1 MNALRKYWNDTAIE
15 VIIGRL
21 LRTGVLLSAAV
32 VLIGGILYL
41 IEHGTTHPH
50 YKVFSLE
57 SAHLRHMPAIFRD
70 AFALHSAGIIQLGL
84 LLLIATPIA
93 RVLFS
98 VIAFLVERDLMYVV
112 VTLIVL
118 SVLLFSLFGGH
129 AL

>member
-1 MNALRKYWNDTAIE
+1 MKPVREMWNDTSIE
-15 VIIGRL
+15 IVIGRL
-21 LRTGVLLSAAV
+21 LRIGVLLSAAV
-32 VLIGGILYL
+32 VLTGGILYL
-41 IEHGTTHPH
+41 FEQGTSQPH
-50 YKVFSLE
+50 YRVFSLE
-57 SAHLRHMPAIFRD
+57 SAHLRHMPAIFKD
-70 AFALHSAGIIQLGL
+70 AVALHSTGIIQLGL

-98 VIAFLVERDLMYVV
+98 VFAFLVEHDLMYVI